1 MAESGEDE
9 PTLSSDY
16 TAWASRRSRAR
27 AARARSLD
35 EEHRHRSI
43 IVVLRKKS
51 HNVPTYYTNW
61 I

>member
-1 MAESGEDE
+1 MAGSGEDE

-35 EEHRHRSI
+35 EEHRHIVCGFHPQESI
-43 IVVLRKKS
+43 IS
-51 HNVPTYYTNW
+51 
-61 I
+61 